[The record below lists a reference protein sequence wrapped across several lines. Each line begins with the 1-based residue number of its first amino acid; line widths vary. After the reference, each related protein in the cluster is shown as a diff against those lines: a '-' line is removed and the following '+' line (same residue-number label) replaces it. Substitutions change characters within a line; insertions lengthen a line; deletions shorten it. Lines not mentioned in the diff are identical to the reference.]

1 MWKTIYHFLDLGQFF
16 NGLAGLIY
24 SCSNAVKHLT
34 KGLDTMN
41 LIITNWGMP
50 IKTLST
56 GGNFIRYSL
65 FDKGIRLVDINGRD
79 HNKLSNFEFHHIM
92 NIVLN
97 HEGITK

>member
-1 MWKTIYHFLDLGQFF
+1 
-16 NGLAGLIY
+16 
-24 SCSNAVKHLT
+24 
-34 KGLDTMN
+34 MN

-65 FDKGIRLVDINGRD
+65 FDKGIRLIDVNGAGHQR
-79 HNKLSNFEFHHIM
+79 LSNFEFNHIM
-92 NIVLN
+92 SIVLN

>member
-1 MWKTIYHFLDLGQFF
+1 
-16 NGLAGLIY
+16 
-24 SCSNAVKHLT
+24 
-34 KGLDTMN
+34 MN

-65 FDKGIRLVDINGRD
+65 FNQGIRLIDINGKPHPR
-79 HNKLSNFEFHHIM
+79 LSNFEFNHFM
-92 NIVLN
+92 NVVLN

>member
-1 MWKTIYHFLDLGQFF
+1 MD
-16 NGLAGLIY
+16 
-24 SCSNAVKHLT
+24 
-34 KGLDTMN
+34 

-65 FDKGIRLVDINGRD
+65 FDKGIRLIDVNGSGHQR
-79 HNKLSNFEFHHIM
+79 LSNFEFNQIM

-97 HEGITK
+97 HEGITR